1 MKEEEEME
9 EDEEDKT
16 NKKEDEEQD
25 GVHNKERPPEE
36 SLCNGVRRPITNQS
50 HLADRRLANKASNW
64 CRQTVN
70 GRTYSQQTAVNDIG

>member
-1 MKEEEEME
+1 ME
-9 EDEEDKT
+9 EDEEDKIKKKSK
-16 NKKEDEEQD
+16 NKTD

-70 GRTYSQQTAVNDIG
+70 VRTYSRQTAVNDIG